1 MLCAGWA
8 KDIDAVMLT
17 YNVIK
22 YNDTYSKKSGT
33 LWQYYRH
40 ELIKDDAGLITH
52 LTAVVNSNALKFKKI
67 TGKAANND
75 IIDIKL
81 PLNHLSNF

>member
-1 MLCAGWA
+1 M
-8 KDIDAVMLT
+8 
-17 YNVIK
+17 K

-52 LTAVVNSNALKFKKI
+52 LTAVVNSNALKFKK
-67 TGKAANND
+67 
-75 IIDIKL
+75 KL
-81 PLNHLSNF
+81 QAKQPTMA

>member
-17 YNVIK
+17 YNLMK

-52 LTAVVNSNALKFKKI
+52 LTAVVNSNALKFKKNYRQSSQQWHNRY
-67 TGKAANND
+67 KAT
-75 IIDIKL
+75 IK
-81 PLNHLSNF
+81 PSK